1 MLRSFV
7 VMIFTLS
14 FSAICFAC
22 PFTILNDLNSKVLAV
37 DPFNHQAIELG
48 VGQHAVIDPSVY
60 SWQKYFRHEKLDIYY
75 PIAPNSANF
84 VRRYQLTEKFC
95 EDDADKNQLKISDIV
110 GFVKEPSKRFEAKV
124 FHPKPK
130 SKHQGKHQH

>member
-7 VMIFTLS
+7 VMIFALS
-14 FSAICFAC
+14 FSAISFSC
-22 PFTILNDLNSKVLAV
+22 PFTMLNDSKSTVIAV
-37 DPFNHQAIELG
+37 DPFNHQAILLKK
-48 VGQHAVIDPSVY
+48 GQHAVIDPSVY

-95 EDDADKNQLKISDIV
+95 EDDADKNQLKISDIA

-124 FHPKPK
+124 FYPKPK
-130 SKHQGKHQH
+130 SMHQEKHQH